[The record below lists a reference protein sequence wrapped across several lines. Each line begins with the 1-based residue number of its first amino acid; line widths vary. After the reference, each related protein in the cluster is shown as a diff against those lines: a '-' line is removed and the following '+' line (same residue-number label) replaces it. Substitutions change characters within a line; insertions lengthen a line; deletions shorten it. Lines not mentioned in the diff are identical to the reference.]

1 MIRGQEAALAT
12 PPDPFVEPIEASLMH
27 GIGPSAAE
35 DQHFVLSS
43 LPPSP
48 GQKRLALGIVLG
60 LMIALYLVTGPFGGM
75 QLGVIHSFVAVYTT
89 AMFVTDSITAILL
102 YAQFSILRSRAIL
115 VIASG
120 YLFSAFLIVPYVLAF
135 PGVLAPNGVVG
146 GLQTTAH
153 LYLLW
158 HCGFPLFVIGYALLK
173 DEDRSRRFSQGE
185 VSSAIFRSVALT
197 AAGAAAAM
205 FVCIKSEVGDAVL
218 PRIMLDEY
226 RFVPEWP
233 YVVGAPIAA
242 LCTLALVVLW
252 FRRRSILDLFLMVV
266 LCAYLIEIP
275 PHYYPFAGRFST
287 GWYAVRV
294 TSLLSSSIVLVVLL
308 YEITA
313 LYGALLRAVLRQR
326 REREA
331 RLMTGD
337 AVAASIA
344 HEVKQPL
351 TAMITSADAGFRFLD
366 RSTPNLDRAKEAF
379 KRIATDGHRA
389 GVVVESIRANFK
401 TDDRTRTSLDVN
413 ELIEEALTLER
424 GDLQKHRILV
434 QAETAAHLPEVRGNR
449 SQLQQVL
456 INLITNAIDSMAA
469 NEDPRMLC
477 VKSEA
482 YERDGVMI
490 SVADSGAGISTQHID
505 RIFNPLFTTKSDGMG
520 MGLSICRAIIEAHEG
535 RLWVSPNTPHGTV
548 FQFTLRG
555 DGAGFGSATSL

>member
-1 MIRGQEAALAT
+1 MAT

-27 GIGPSAAE
+27 GIGLSAAE
-35 DQHFVLSS
+35 DQHFLLSS
-43 LPPSP
+43 LPPSS

-60 LMIALYLVTGPFGGM
+60 LLIALYLVTGPFGGM

-115 VIASG
+115 VVASG

-185 VSSAIFRSVALT
+185 VSSAIFGSVALT
-197 AAGAAAAM
+197 AAVAAAAM

-275 PHYYPFAGRFST
+275 PHYYPVAGRFST

-379 KRIATDGHRA
+379 KRISTDGHRA

-413 ELIEEALTLER
+413 QLIEEALILER
-424 GDLQKHRILV
+424 GDLQKHRIRV
-434 QAETAAHLPEVRGNR
+434 QSETAEHLPEVRGNR

-469 NEDPRMLC
+469 KEDLRMLC
-477 VKSEA
+477 VKSEP
-482 YERDGVMI
+482 YERNGVMI
-490 SVADSGAGISTQHID
+490 SVADSGGGISTQHLD

-535 RLWVSPNTPHGTV
+535 RLWVSPNIPHGTV

-555 DGAGFGSATSL
+555 DVAASAGASFVAALI

>member
-1 MIRGQEAALAT
+1 
-12 PPDPFVEPIEASLMH
+12 
-27 GIGPSAAE
+27 
-35 DQHFVLSS
+35 
-43 LPPSP
+43 
-48 GQKRLALGIVLG
+48 
-60 LMIALYLVTGPFGGM
+60 YLVTGPFGGM
-75 QLGVIHSFVAVYTT
+75 QFGAIHSFVAVYTT

-102 YAQFSILRSRAIL
+102 YAQFSIVRSRAIL

-120 YLFSAFLIVPYVLAF
+120 YLFSAFLIVPYALAF
-135 PGVLAPNGVVG
+135 PGVFATNAVVG

-173 DEDRSRRFSQGE
+173 DEDRSRWFLQRE

-197 AAGAAAAM
+197 AAGAATAM
-205 FVCIKSEVGDAVL
+205 FVCIKSEAGDAVL

-242 LCTLALVVLW
+242 VCTLALVVLW
-252 FRRRSILDLFLMVV
+252 LRRRSILDLFLLVV

-275 PHYYPFAGRFST
+275 PHYYPVPGRFST

-294 TSLLSSSIVLVVLL
+294 TILLSSSIVLVVLL

-313 LYGALLRAVLRQR
+313 LYGALLGAVLRQR

-331 RLMTGD
+331 RLMTGG

-366 RSTPNLDRAKEAF
+366 RSTPNLDKAKEAF

-389 GVVVESIRANFK
+389 GVVVEGIRANFK

-434 QAETAAHLPEVRGNR
+434 QAETAARLPEVRGNR

-469 NEDPRMLC
+469 KEDPRMLC
-477 VKSEA
+477 VKSEP

-490 SVADSGAGISTQHID
+490 SVADSGGGISTQHLD

-535 RLWVSPNTPHGTV
+535 RLWVSPNIPRGTV

-555 DGAGFGSATSL
+555 DVAASAGA

>member
-1 MIRGQEAALAT
+1 
-12 PPDPFVEPIEASLMH
+12 
-27 GIGPSAAE
+27 
-35 DQHFVLSS
+35 
-43 LPPSP
+43 
-48 GQKRLALGIVLG
+48 
-60 LMIALYLVTGPFGGM
+60 
-75 QLGVIHSFVAVYTT
+75 
-89 AMFVTDSITAILL
+89 
-102 YAQFSILRSRAIL
+102 
-115 VIASG
+115 
-120 YLFSAFLIVPYVLAF
+120 
-135 PGVLAPNGVVG
+135 
-146 GLQTTAH
+146 
-153 LYLLW
+153 
-158 HCGFPLFVIGYALLK
+158 
-173 DEDRSRRFSQGE
+173 
-185 VSSAIFRSVALT
+185 
-197 AAGAAAAM
+197 
-205 FVCIKSEVGDAVL
+205 
-218 PRIMLDEY
+218 MLDEY

-275 PHYYPFAGRFST
+275 PHYYPVAGRFST

-294 TSLLSSSIVLVVLL
+294 TSFLSSSIVLVVLL

-313 LYGALLRAVLRQR
+313 LYGALLGAVLRQR

-366 RSTPNLDRAKEAF
+366 RSTPNLDKAKEAF

-389 GVVVESIRANFK
+389 GVVVEGIRANFK

-434 QAETAAHLPEVRGNR
+434 QAETAEHLPEVRGNR

-469 NEDPRMLC
+469 KEDLRMLC
-477 VKSEA
+477 VKSA
-482 YERDGVMI
+482 PYERDGVMI
-490 SVADSGAGISTQHID
+490 SVADSGGGISTQHLD

-535 RLWVSPNTPHGTV
+535 RLWVSPNIPHGTV

-555 DGAGFGSATSL
+555 DVAASAGA

>member
-1 MIRGQEAALAT
+1 MPQ
-12 PPDPFVEPIEASLMH
+12 DHFVQRRTRRFASMP
-27 GIGPSAAE
+27 GRAPSVAD

-43 LPPSP
+43 LPPTP

-60 LMIALYLVTGPFGGM
+60 LMVALYLVTWVFGGI
-75 QLGVIHSFVAVYTT
+75 QLGAIHSFVAVYTT
-89 AMFVTDSITAILL
+89 GMFVTDSITAILL

-120 YLFSAFLIVPYVLAF
+120 YLFTAFLIVPYVLAF
-135 PGVLAPNGVVG
+135 PDVLAPNGVVG
-146 GLQTTAH
+146 GLQTTAY

-158 HCGFPLFVIGYALLK
+158 HCGFPLFVIGYTLSK
-173 DEDRSRRFSQGE
+173 DEEPGRRFAQGE
-185 VSSAIFRSVALT
+185 VRSAILRSVAWT
-197 AAGAAAAM
+197 AASAAALALL
-205 FVCIKSEVGDAVL
+205 CIRGTAVL
-218 PRIMLDEY
+218 PRIMVDRY

-233 YVVGAPIAA
+233 YLVAAPILA
-242 LCTLALVVLW
+242 LCSLALVVLW

-275 PHYYPFAGRFST
+275 PQYYPVMARFST

-294 TSLLSSSIVLVVLL
+294 TSLLSSSIVLIVLL

-313 LYGALLRAVLRQR
+313 LYGGLLAAVLRQR

-366 RSTPNLDRAKEAF
+366 RSTPNLDKAKEAF

-389 GVVVESIRANFK
+389 GVVVEGIRANFK

-469 NEDPRMLC
+469 KEDPRMLC
-477 VKSEA
+477 VKSEL

-490 SVADSGAGISTQHID
+490 SVADSGGGISTQHLD

-535 RLWVSPNTPHGTV
+535 RLWVSPNIPHGTV

-555 DGAGFGSATSL
+555 DVAAPVRA